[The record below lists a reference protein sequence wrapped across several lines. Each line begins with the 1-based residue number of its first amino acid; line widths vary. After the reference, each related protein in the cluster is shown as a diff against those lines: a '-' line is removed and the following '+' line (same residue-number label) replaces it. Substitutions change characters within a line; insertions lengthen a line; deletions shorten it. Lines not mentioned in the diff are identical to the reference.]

1 MLDKNRLKTAIKSV
15 FDAEADKDIK
25 PDEARERMAD
35 GIAQAVIDEIK
46 KATISVNGVAT
57 TGTAA
62 AQLQS
67 VAVIA
72 TIS

>member
-1 MLDKNRLKTAIKSV
+1 MLDKNRLKTAIKNAY
-15 FDAEADKDIK
+15 DAEADKDIK
-25 PDEARERMAD
+25 PDEARDR
-35 GIAQAVIDEIK
+35 IAEAIANAVVDEIK
-46 KATISVNGVAT
+46 NATISVNGVAT

-67 VAVIA
+67 VAAIA